1 MKTAVSVSVSY
12 QQSGLVINLSNQ
24 RRPKRTRDRRATVLC
39 WDLPWDWPLVLKE
52 DLLFCY
58 FCFVALLSGSD
69 ASNPNSSQ
77 GLPREPVS
85 VLPSFLFIYSFVVAL
100 SLSHCSAQ
108 GATLRYAAQVW
119 DCNGLSC
126 APPARGAQSSAVAAR
141 RLSSGSLVANL
152 PGLTIEPMS
161 PTLAGRFLS
170 TVPPRKTLPSFLSL
184 TFPSLKTREFPELGS
199 ISLLLT
205 HFIHVGLYLL
215 IPCL

>member
-85 VLPSFLFIYSFVVAL
+85 VLPSFLFIYLFVVAL

-108 GATLRYAAQVW
+108 GATLHYAAQVW

-126 APPARGAQSSAVAAR
+126 APPARGAQSSAAAAR
-141 RLSSGSLVANL
+141 RLSSGSLVA
-152 PGLTIEPMS
+152 PGHVESSWPNDRTHVPYIGRKILIHCTTKEDPSIFSEPY
-161 PTLAGRFLS
+161 
-170 TVPPRKTLPSFLSL
+170 
-184 TFPSLKTREFPELGS
+184 
-199 ISLLLT
+199 IS
-205 HFIHVGLYLL
+205 
-215 IPCL
+215 